1 MQLLIKGQMYYLIQD
16 LVNGHALLKI
26 DASSLD
32 ADELLSVQRIKEK
45 NNRDNSQNDS
55 GDGDQ
60 SQFAGNQGGK
70 GKDQQYEGGFAE
82 NADINDGRGAA
93 GEVGAHGVA
102 NKRQRSYNRTP
113 LINDL

>member
-32 ADELLSVQRIKEK
+32 ADELLSVKRIQEK
-45 NNRDNSQNDS
+45 NNRENSKNDS
-55 GDGDQ
+55 DKENQSSLPGDQ
-60 SQFAGNQGGK
+60 CGK

-82 NADINDGRGAA
+82 KTDINEGRGAP
-93 GEVGAHGVA
+93 GEVGVQGVS
-102 NKRQRSYNRTP
+102 NKR
-113 LINDL
+113 